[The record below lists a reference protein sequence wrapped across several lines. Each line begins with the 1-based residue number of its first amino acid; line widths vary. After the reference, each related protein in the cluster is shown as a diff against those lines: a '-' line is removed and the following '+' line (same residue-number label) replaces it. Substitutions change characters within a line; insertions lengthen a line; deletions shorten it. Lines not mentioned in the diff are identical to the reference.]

1 MRLPEI
7 AAGLG
12 TYTGWNLRDPAT
24 GFGDHLVD
32 FYGSFVPFALTHV
45 AQVAAHDPR
54 RSIAERYG
62 DRNGY
67 LRAYDTATAT
77 LVRDGYLLADD
88 APALHA
94 RADQLWR
101 IVHEKSAP

>member
-1 MRLPEI
+1 L
-7 AAGLG
+7 
-12 TYTGWNLRDPAT
+12 LRPSDRVRSNA
-24 GFGDHLVD
+24 
-32 FYGSFVPFALTHV
+32 SS
-45 AQVAAHDPR
+45 

-101 IVHEKSAP
+101 VVHEKSTP